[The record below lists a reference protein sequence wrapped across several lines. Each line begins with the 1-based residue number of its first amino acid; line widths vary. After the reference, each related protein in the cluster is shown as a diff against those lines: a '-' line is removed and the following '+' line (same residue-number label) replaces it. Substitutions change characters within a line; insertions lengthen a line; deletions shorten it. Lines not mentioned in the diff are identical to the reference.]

1 LNITLML
8 GLFAA
13 FLALGMPIAYCM
25 GLAAIVTI
33 LLDGELPVLLLAQQF
48 YDALDNFSL
57 LAVPL
62 FILAGEL
69 MSVAGITER
78 LVAMSRALIGH
89 VRGGLAQANILTNM
103 FMGAISGSALADLAA
118 IGSMLIPAM
127 KREGYKAGFAVAV
140 TACAAMMAPIIPP
153 SIIAVIYGSV
163 TGVSIG
169 ALFLGGVVPGLLAG
183 LAMMII
189 TWYLA
194 PRAGARPSPR
204 ASAREVAAST
214 GRALPALV
222 MPAIIIGG
230 ILSGAFTPTEAGAV
244 AALYALAFGLLA
256 RRHTLASL
264 YRNFSAAAEVTASA
278 LITLGGAAL
287 FSWVLSRAGTGQ
299 LALQAMLSVT
309 DSPGLAMLLLIA
321 FFFLLG
327 TFLEPVPALII
338 VVPIMAPLI
347 GHLGYDPVHFGIV
360 TIMLLVIGSV
370 TPPVGVLAMVA
381 CRIAGI
387 RYNAALRMLFPYIA
401 AWMAVI
407 VLIAYVPELVLWLP
421 RSMQQ
426 AGP

>member
-1 LNITLML
+1 ML
-8 GLFAA
+8 VLF
-13 FLALGMPIAYCM
+13 FVFMVLGMPVAYCM
-25 GLAAIVTI
+25 GLAAILTI
-33 LLDGELPVLLLAQQF
+33 LLDGQLPMLLLAQQF

-69 MSVAGITER
+69 MSVAGITGR
-78 LVAMSRALIGH
+78 LVGLSRALVGH
-89 VRGGLAQANILTNM
+89 LRGGLAQANIVTNM

-118 IGSMLIPAM
+118 IGSMMIPAM
-127 KREGYKAGFAVAV
+127 KREGYKPAFAVAV
-140 TACAAMMAPIIPP
+140 TTCAAMMAPIIPP

-169 ALFLGGVVPGLLAG
+169 ALFLGGVIPGVLAG
-183 LAMMII
+183 MAMMLL
-189 TWYLA
+189 TWFLA
-194 PRAGARPSPR
+194 PGAGARPSPR
-204 ASAREVAAST
+204 ASGAEVLAAA
-214 GRALPALV
+214 GLAVPALI

-230 ILSGAFTPTEAGAV
+230 ILSGVFTPTEAGAV
-244 AALYALAFGLLA
+244 AALYALLFGLVA
-256 RRHTLASL
+256 RKHSRVSL
-264 YRNFSAAAEVTASA
+264 YGNFSAAAQTTASA

-287 FSWVLSRAGTGQ
+287 FSWVLSRAGIGQ
-299 LALQAMLSVT
+299 SALQFMLSITT
-309 DSPGLAMLLLIA
+309 DPELAMLVLIV

-347 GHLGYDPVHFGIV
+347 AHLGYDPVHFGIV
-360 TIMLLVIGSV
+360 TIMLLVVGSV

-387 RYNAALRMLFPYIA
+387 RYNAALGMLWPFIG

-407 VLIAYVPELVLWLP
+407 LLVAYVPELVLWLP
-421 RSMQQ
+421 RMMK
-426 AGP
+426 